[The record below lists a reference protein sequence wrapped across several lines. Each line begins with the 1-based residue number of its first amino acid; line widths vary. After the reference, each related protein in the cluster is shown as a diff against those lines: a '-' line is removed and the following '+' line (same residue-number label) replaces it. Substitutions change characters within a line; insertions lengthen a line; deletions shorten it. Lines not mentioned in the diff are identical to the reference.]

1 MGWPR
6 QAKLT
11 CDECRDFYR
20 KRQRPPPCDTHCN
33 MPGLVEENF
42 PVWEVL
48 QTVGGALF
56 DGWGGINL
64 DNAESVA
71 RGLGHPWDKEMIQK
85 IIAAAEKLRE
95 K

>member
-1 MGWPR
+1 
-6 QAKLT
+6 
-11 CDECRDFYR
+11 
-20 KRQRPPPCDTHCN
+20 
-33 MPGLVEENF
+33 MPGLWEENF

-48 QTVGGALF
+48 QTVGAALF

-64 DNAESVA
+64 SNAKEA
-71 RGLGHPWDKEMIQK
+71 ALGLGHAWDKEMIQK